1 MKSYKEIR
9 DIIYNN
15 PRADKQSIDNNDDK
29 EEKKIKD
36 KMLYDDV
43 IKRMKDAYQKRKRQK
58 KINKLKSNDNHWK
71 GLS

>member
-58 KINKLKSNDNHWK
+58 KIDKLKSNDNHWK